1 MVHRMARRSIDQCR
15 FLVTGASSGIGRSLV
30 VQLYK
35 RGARVLALARR
46 ADRLADLGRQLET
59 GSQVLLAPTERCGG
73 NADAQA
79 FQPGSGE
86 PPAAQPPGSDDSRS
100 GRLALLAGDVTDP
113 LVRDEALATMQR
125 RFGGLDVLVNNAGI
139 GAMGLFEQADAARL
153 RRIMEVNFFAA
164 VEMIRAALPLL
175 KKSPNGMIVNVGSIL
190 GHRGVPH
197 NSEYSASKFALHGFS
212 ESLRAELSREGI
224 DVLVVAPGTTETEF
238 FDQVIQ
244 RTSAPRWPEHKPV
257 SADYVAK
264 QTIAA
269 IERGRAEI
277 VPYFWGKLL
286 VLLNRMSP
294 RLVDRIMRRYV

>member
-1 MVHRMARRSIDQCR
+1 M
-15 FLVTGASSGIGRSLV
+15 
-30 VQLYK
+30 
-35 RGARVLALARR
+35 LALARR
-46 ADRLADLGRQLET
+46 ADRLAELGRQLEH
-59 GSQVLLAPTERCGG
+59 GSEVLLAPASQC
-73 NADAQA
+73 
-79 FQPGSGE
+79 SGASA
-86 PPAAQPPGSDDSRS
+86 PPAAQCTDDAPPAAEPPAPAEGRSSR
-100 GRLALLAGDVTDP
+100 LVLLAGDVTDP
-113 LVRDEALATMQR
+113 LVRSEALAAMQR

-164 VEMIRAALPLL
+164 AEMIRAALPLL
-175 KKSPNGMIVNVGSIL
+175 KMSPHGMIVNVGSIL

-212 ESLRAELSREGI
+212 ESLRAELSRDGI

-238 FDQVIQ
+238 FDQVIE

-286 VLLNRMSP
+286 VLLNRVSP

>member
-1 MVHRMARRSIDQCR
+1 MARRSIDQCR

-30 VQLYK
+30 L
-35 RGARVLALARR
+35 RLHRHGARVLALARR
-46 ADRLADLGRQLET
+46 ADRLAELGRQLEPAAE
-59 GSQVLLAPTERCGG
+59 VLAAPSRRGDASNDSAPT
-73 NADAQA
+73 ADAVETTRPSDRPA
-79 FQPGSGE
+79 E
-86 PPAAQPPGSDDSRS
+86 PAA
-100 GRLALLAGDVTDP
+100 RLALMAGDVTDP
-113 LVRDEALATMQR
+113 RVRDEALATMR
-125 RFGGLDVLVNNAGI
+125 SRFGGIDVLVNNAGI
-139 GAMGLFEQADAARL
+139 GAMGLFEQADAGRL

-175 KKSPNGMIVNVGSIL
+175 KESPHGMIVNVGSIL

-212 ESLRAELSREGI
+212 ESLRAELSGKGI

-238 FDQVIQ
+238 FDQVIE

-257 SADYVAK
+257 SADYVAR

-269 IERGRAEI
+269 IKRGRAEI

-286 VLLNRMSP
+286 VLLNRASP

>member
-1 MVHRMARRSIDQCR
+1 MARRSIDQCR
-15 FLVTGASSGIGRSLV
+15 CLVTGASSGIGRSLV
-30 VQLYK
+30 VRLFQQ
-35 RGARVLALARR
+35 GAQVLALARR
-46 ADRLADLGRQLET
+46 ADRLAELGRQLAH
-59 GSQVLLAPTERCGG
+59 GSEVLLAPAAHRNGVS
-73 NADAQA
+73 DA
-79 FQPGSGE
+79 
-86 PPAAQPPGSDDSRS
+86 PAAQPADDATPPAQPLAPADDRS

-113 LVRDEALATMQR
+113 LVRSAALATMQR

-153 RRIMEVNFFAA
+153 RRVMEVNFFAA
-164 VEMIRAALPLL
+164 VEMIRLALPLL
-175 KKSPNGMIVNVGSIL
+175 KQSPYGMIVNVGSIL

-212 ESLRAELSREGI
+212 ESLRAELSRDGI

-238 FDQVIQ
+238 FDQVIE

-257 SADYVAK
+257 SADFVAK

-286 VLLNRMSP
+286 VMLNRVSP

>member
-1 MVHRMARRSIDQCR
+1 MARRSIDQCR
-15 FLVTGASSGIGRSLV
+15 VLVTGASSGIGRSLV
-30 VQLYK
+30 VRLHRQ
-35 RGARVLALARR
+35 GARVLALARR
-46 ADRLADLGRQLET
+46 ADRLAELGRQLAP
-59 GSQVLLAPTERCGG
+59 GSEVLFACAEQDGG
-73 NADAQA
+73 AADAPSLPA
-79 FQPGSGE
+79 TGAAAPAVR
-86 PPAAQPPGSDDSRS
+86 PPAPADRGDSR
-100 GRLALLAGDVTDP
+100 LVLLAGDVTAP
-113 LVRDEALATMQR
+113 PVRAEAIALMQS
-125 RFGGLDVLVNNAGI
+125 RFGGIDVLVNNAGI

-175 KKSPNGMIVNVGSIL
+175 KESPHGMIVNVGSIL

-212 ESLRAELSREGI
+212 ESLRAELSRYGI

-238 FDQVIQ
+238 FDQVIE

-269 IERGRAEI
+269 IQRGRAEI

-286 VLLNRMSP
+286 VLLNRVSP

>member
-1 MVHRMARRSIDQCR
+1 MVRLHRQ
-15 FLVTGASSGIGRSLV
+15 
-30 VQLYK
+30 
-35 RGARVLALARR
+35 GARVLALARR
-46 ADRLADLGRQLET
+46 ADRLAELGRQLEP
-59 GSQVLLAPTERCGG
+59 GLEVLLAPAELGG
-73 NADAQA
+73 DSEA
-79 FQPGSGE
+79 PSTRSGNSA
-86 PPAAQPPGSDDSRS
+86 PPATQLPAPADGRC
-100 GRLALLAGDVTDP
+100 GRLALLAGDVTNP
-113 LVRDEALATMQR
+113 LVRDEALAAMQR
-125 RFGGLDVLVNNAGI
+125 CFGGIDVLVNNAGI

-164 VEMIRAALPLL
+164 VEMIRASLPLL
-175 KKSPNGMIVNVGSIL
+175 KKSPHGMIVNVGSIL
-190 GHRGVPH
+190 GRRGVPH

-212 ESLRAELSREGI
+212 ESLRAELSRDGI

-238 FDQVIQ
+238 FDQVIE

-269 IERGRAEI
+269 IKRGRAEI

-286 VLLNRMSP
+286 MLLNRASP